1 VFAPERVPALN
12 EPENG
17 VTVGVIGIRGTIAQN
32 HAFQGKDM
40 VPAGLSFNQL
50 RIQELTA
57 VIINAGDEI
66 PLGCGIG

>member
-57 VIINAGDEI
+57 VIIKAGDEI